1 MKLSLGMVLGATW
14 RRPHLATSGQ
24 LELKLALLLPNAA
37 HNAQEEAYIYIY
49 YPSFTLDA
57 SSHWA
62 ASRPGGTA
70 RQAEMEETNISR
82 VLVT

>member
-49 YPSFTLDA
+49 IIHHLRWMHHRIGP
-57 SSHWA
+57 HHGPA
-62 ASRPGGTA
+62 ALPDKPRWKK
-70 RQAEMEETNISR
+70 QIY
-82 VLVT
+82 LVSW